1 MNARFATLFIAFIGI
16 ALPSAVSAGGSQAS
30 VPLKPYG
37 SSGQIGAATISRTG
51 GDHII
56 VSIKL
61 NGVPAGAS
69 EPVMI
74 HHGTCAELK
83 AGSQTVLNPVV
94 DGKSISTIIPPA
106 LNTGHYAIVVHKGSG
121 AEMNTIVACGDLQI
135 L

>member
-1 MNARFATLFIAFIGI
+1 MNVRLGMLLVAINVLTASSVVCA
-16 ALPSAVSAGGSQAS
+16 SGSQTS

-74 HHGTCAELK
+74 HHGSCSDLQP
-83 AGSQTVLNPVV
+83 GSQTVLNPVV
-94 DGKSISTIIPPA
+94 DGKSISTIVPPA
-106 LNTGHYAIVVHKGSG
+106 LDTGHYAIVIHKGTGS
-121 AEMNTIVACGDLQI
+121 EMNTIVACGDIHI